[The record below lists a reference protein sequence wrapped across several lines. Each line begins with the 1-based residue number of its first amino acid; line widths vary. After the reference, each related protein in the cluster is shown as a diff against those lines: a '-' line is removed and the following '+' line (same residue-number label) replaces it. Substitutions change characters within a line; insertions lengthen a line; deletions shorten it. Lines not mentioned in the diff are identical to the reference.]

1 MFLHATVRSCT
12 GRLGRGP
19 VLGRLWGEGGHFLR
33 VPVKY
38 PNSGQD
44 RGLQW
49 SCRAP
54 VAPLHL

>member
-19 VLGRLWGEGGHFLR
+19 VLWGERGHFLR

>member
-1 MFLHATVRSCT
+1 MSLHATVRSCT

-19 VLGRLWGEGGHFLR
+19 VLWGERGHFLR